1 MSDNFRQIHTR
12 PAWLI
17 IVLAIAPAIGLGI
30 CRFAYALVLPDMR
43 ESLGWSW
50 STAGL
55 MNTVNSAGYLIGA
68 VAASRVIR
76 RFGMLANLK
85 YGTVICIVTLAL
97 PAITDNAV
105 IFGASRLISGIA
117 GAFAMISGSALASHI
132 AQAQPSRQAFYLSLF
147 YIGPA
152 VGILISG
159 FVAPF
164 MLEWFGAGSWWI
176 VWAALAAISA
186 VMAMALPAVRLSEPG
201 PPAGAAKATVR
212 TGSIIFYLI
221 GYTLFG
227 AGYIAYMTFMIAYVR
242 NAGAGAAAQCAF
254 WTCIGVGA
262 IAQPWVWGGA
272 MAKAASGRLTAL
284 LLALTAVG
292 ALIPLLGNTP
302 LVLAISAAVFGNAFF
317 AVVSSATAFARLN
330 YPPNAWPSSIA
341 LVTLAFSVGQT
352 LGPIATGAMTDAFG
366 SLSYALNVS
375 AAMLV
380 AGVVACMI
388 HTIVTRDGTPRT
400 QPLQHGGSA

>member
-1 MSDNFRQIHTR
+1 
-12 PAWLI
+12 
-17 IVLAIAPAIGLGI
+17 
-30 CRFAYALVLPDMR
+30 
-43 ESLGWSW
+43 
-50 STAGL
+50 
-55 MNTVNSAGYLIGA
+55 
-68 VAASRVIR
+68 
-76 RFGMLANLK
+76 
-85 YGTVICIVTLAL
+85 
-97 PAITDNAV
+97 
-105 IFGASRLISGIA
+105 
-117 GAFAMISGSALASHI
+117 
-132 AQAQPSRQAFYLSLF
+132 
-147 YIGPA
+147 
-152 VGILISG
+152 
-159 FVAPF
+159 
-164 MLEWFGAGSWWI
+164 
-176 VWAALAAISA
+176 
-186 VMAMALPAVRLSEPG
+186 MAMALPAVRLSEPG